1 MFVTLVAISVTLF
14 AMSVSLELML
24 DAFVEMFVVLV
35 VTFDELS
42 LISDST
48 SEIEPKV
55 NVPSISASFRIVT
68 VPEV

>member
-1 MFVTLVAISVTLF
+1 
-14 AMSVSLELML
+14 MSVSLELML

-55 NVPSISASFRIVT
+55 NVP
-68 VPEV
+68 

>member
-1 MFVTLVAISVTLF
+1 
-14 AMSVSLELML
+14 
-24 DAFVEMFVVLV
+24 MFVVLV